1 MMTMVEGSDRKRKR
15 KKLIQTTR
23 RKRTS
28 NPLAW
33 IWLLVAMMAGAIMN
47 MFVTIYEV
55 LLTRNRAVSLP
66 ADTAVDDDDHPNIYE
81 RGGPPPRRP
90 RTYDQWGYDHRPT
103 LERLLRD
110 LSLPGRLGRSA
121 ADALLARI
129 ETPETRVWAAHCI
142 EDNAYR
148 ELRRAKSSCSSE
160 AAILSTWDRYARE
173 YVLALVD
180 DDPAISDPGADLKP
194 KF

>member
-1 MMTMVEGSDRKRKR
+1 MMEGSDRKRKR

-33 IWLLVAMMAGAIMN
+33 IWFLVAMMGAAITN
-47 MFVTIYEV
+47 IFVTIYEAFAA
-55 LLTRNRAVSLP
+55 RNRALSLP
-66 ADTAVDDDDHPNIYE
+66 ADTAADDDDHPNIYE

-129 ETPETRVWAAHCI
+129 ATPETRIWAAHRI
-142 EDNAYR
+142 EDNDFL
-148 ELRRAKSSCSSE
+148 ELRRAKSSCFNE
-160 AAILSTWDRYARE
+160 ADILATWDRYARE
-173 YVLALVD
+173 YASALVD
-180 DDPAISDPGADLKP
+180 DDPDMSDLGTNLKP